1 MRGLRGQN
9 GAGCRVAINGDG
21 PVRECLLARGESALL
36 LVSETR
42 LRSRPEDGDW
52 WSFPTGIYAIVD
64 GWEKLTVRIAGR
76 TDTDCGVGIL
86 GLALELGGQLKQMAA
101 NVS

>member
-1 MRGLRGQN
+1 
-9 GAGCRVAINGDG
+9 VAINGDG
-21 PVRECLLARGESALL
+21 LFVSIFWPEVSALDYI
-36 LVSETR
+36 VAAGEVKRDR